1 MMSVL
6 QSITM
11 TLSDVQEQLSIMQE
25 HNDLRDSILKKVEK
39 DVADLKKEIPKET
52 PKLKQGRKSPRGL
65 SVSISILMDVLFFVH
80 TGMCA

>member
-11 TLSDVQEQLSIMQE
+11 TLSDVQQQLSIMQE

-39 DVADLKKEIPKET
+39 DVAERKKYQKKHQNSSKVVRVP
-52 PKLKQGRKSPRGL
+52 G
-65 SVSISILMDVLFFVH
+65 D
-80 TGMCA
+80 